1 MIEEANS
8 AKQKPP
14 LSEKEIARVLVYHL
28 KKLGYLAVTELVLND
43 AHLNIRKITGKE
55 LTKVRID
62 VAAVKD
68 NVVIFI
74 EVENGLWATHPL
86 LYRGFAQRVF
96 LACPDENSSPTDLE
110 QLELAKSEGIGVL
123 KVSNIGT
130 VLPVLEP
137 VDREIS
143 PFITKAIKSLLQ
155 KRLLKSR

>member
-1 MIEEANS
+1 MIEDKNT
-8 AKQKPP
+8 AKQRPP

-28 KKLGYLAVTELVLND
+28 ERLGYHAVTELVLND
-43 AHLNIRKITGKE
+43 AHLNIPKITSKE
-55 LTKVRID
+55 LSKVRID
-62 VAAVKD
+62 VAAVKGD
-68 NVVIFI
+68 VVIFI

-96 LACPDENSSPTDLE
+96 LACPAENSNPTDSE
-110 QLELAKSEGIGVL
+110 QLELAKSQGIGVL

-137 VDREIS
+137 VDKEIS

-155 KRLLKSR
+155 RRLLQSK

>member
-8 AKQKPP
+8 VKQKAA

-28 KKLGYLAVTELVLND
+28 EKLGYLAVTELVLND
-43 AHLNIRKITGKE
+43 AHLNIQKITRKE

-62 VAAVKD
+62 VAAVKED
-68 NVVIFI
+68 VIIFI

-96 LACPDENSSPTDLE
+96 LACPAENVNPTDSE
-110 QLELAKSEGIGVL
+110 QLQLAKSQGIGVL
-123 KVSNIGT
+123 LVSNIGS

-137 VDREIS
+137 EDKEIS
-143 PFITKAIKSLLQ
+143 PFITKTIKSLLQ
-155 KRLLKSR
+155 KRLLQSK